1 MFSIEIKR
9 LDGSWWRLQRRHDTT
24 QGADRFVT
32 HFRGLGWTARIV
44 PSNS

>member
-1 MFSIEIKR
+1 MYVIEIR
-9 LDGSWWRLQRRHDTT
+9 LSDGSWWRLRREYDAAQR
-24 QGADRFVT
+24 ADRFLS